1 MLGLMPGIISGRDW
15 RETRLRHLEAALHED
30 LDSEE
35 RAAIQA
41 EIDEL
46 RREAKVGKR
55 RRLRWLIV
63 GGRLPEP

>member
-15 RETRLRHLEAALHED
+15 RETRLRHLEAALHAD

-63 GGRLPEP
+63 GGPLPER